1 VQPYEGARLKITF
14 YGVRGST
21 PCSTQSTSGFGGHTS
36 CVVVEPQGSEPI
48 ILDLGTGLRC
58 WGESQPH
65 DGSFK
70 ATALVT
76 HFHFDHVQGLPF
88 LSCADRVGSQLTIY
102 GPAEDSQSVKEMFT
116 EFVRPPFFPVK
127 LSDLRGTYAC
137 FDVLDDV
144 FAVDQAKV
152 TAKPVPH
159 VGATLGY
166 RIEADG
172 ISIAYLPDHQAPLDL
187 HSIDPRVREL
197 VSNVDLLIHDA
208 QYNATDWE
216 TKAHWGHSTYDYAMH
231 VARECEVRALALFH
245 HDPSRSDADLAEE
258 LAQLQPTASAA
269 GIEVFAAAEKLQVN
283 FERDAGGSLSLL
295 RSGV

>member
-1 VQPYEGARLKITF
+1 
-14 YGVRGST
+14 
-21 PCSTQSTSGFGGHTS
+21 
-36 CVVVEPQGSEPI
+36 VVVEPEGSEPI
-48 ILDLGTGLRC
+48 VLDLGTGLRC

-65 DGSFK
+65 DGTFK

-88 LSCADRVGSQLTIY
+88 LACADRPGAQLTIY
-102 GPAEDSQSVKEMFT
+102 GPSEDGKSVKEMFT

-127 LSDLRGTYAC
+127 LEQLRGSYAC

-166 RIEADG
+166 RIDADG

-187 HSIDPRVREL
+187 VSIDPHVREL

-208 QYNATDWE
+208 QYNNDDWD
-216 TKAHWGHSTYDYAMH
+216 TKSHWGHSTFDYAMH
-231 VARECEVRALALFH
+231 VARECEVGALALFH
-245 HDPSRSDADLAEE
+245 HDPSRSDAELDAE
-258 LAQLQPTASAA
+258 LARLLPEAEAA
-269 GIEVFAAAEKLQVN
+269 GIEVFAAAERLQVN
-283 FERDAGGSLSLL
+283 FERDNNGSLSLL
-295 RSGV
+295 RSGL